1 MNRETV
7 KTHKYSLLRIPLALF
22 AMLIFIG
29 TAAYAQGGASIVGT
43 VADPT
48 GAVVPNAKI
57 TVTDANNGF
66 VYQTESN
73 GTGNYKFAG
82 LPNGVYN
89 LKIEATG
96 FKTYE
101 QKAIDLHVGDV
112 RRVDA
117 CASTRRHWTNRNGRV
132 GCPSGAD

>member
-1 MNRETV
+1 MKREAV
-7 KTHKYSLLRIPLALF
+7 DTHKYSLLRIPLALF

-66 VYQTESN
+66 VYQTVST
-73 GTGNYKFAG
+73 GTGNYKLAG
-82 LPNGVYN
+82 LPNGQYN
-89 LKIEATG
+89 LTI
-96 FKTYE
+96 
-101 QKAIDLHVGDV
+101 
-112 RRVDA
+112 
-117 CASTRRHWTNRNGRV
+117 
-132 GCPSGAD
+132 